1 MNRIPI
7 SEQDSFEQRL
17 LAAVYY
23 GIAIIFAGYGLSSL
37 DQLFV
42 EKGLSCVSAISVMA
56 VLVVN
61 LIAIAVRGL
70 DRGKW
75 IDGNAAGNILIA
87 FNFGV
92 NLFPLFSTAQTES
105 ALPLRFL
112 LYPFIIVSAGFF
124 SRKKWIPPALAL
136 TVLAIFFCKYF
147 IFPYYVFAAD
157 NAVSGW
163 NSPTVRETAKILVIG
178 LVASIL
184 LSVMYRRLYEY
195 RRKKQDYIKK
205 ISHFDQETGLP
216 NIRELS
222 GEIANRIGKIAG
234 TDTVLVLAGIR
245 LLKLDEMSEKL
256 GYENMINWILRFS
269 GEFSA
274 SIDLWIRGI
283 NDKANDQ
290 SVQLYRLESSLLI
303 FPIIVPANIYRS
315 GPILSEIWTKM
326 LIDVL
331 QAEHIE
337 SLVDFYG
344 AFTVAPDDGETSAEL
359 LNNLL
364 NVLHRSTPDQK
375 TRFIPFN
382 ASAFDQYLRKE
393 RLKEQMLSDS
403 FENEI
408 YAVFQPKVSTKDE
421 TCEEFE
427 ALARWKNPILGLI
440 SPGEFIPLAEQANT
454 MGILTKKILKDTR
467 AFIGACAEAGLER
480 VKIAF
485 NLSPTLISRDYLISL
500 AGWIADNKLG
510 KSLEIEITEGILLN
524 TTKETEED
532 FAMIKELGVS
542 FAIDDFGTGY
552 SNLSYLQRFNA
563 EVIKIDKSFIDGLP
577 GSEKSAHLVRAMIL
591 MAQAFDTKVVAE
603 GVENEQQMLSLR
615 DTGCDL
621 IQGYYYS
628 RPLESAPAL
637 EWLKN
642 RAHRQA

>member
-1 MNRIPI
+1 MI
-7 SEQDSFEQRL
+7 RL
-17 LAAVYY
+17 
-23 GIAIIFAGYGLSSL
+23 
-37 DQLFV
+37 
-42 EKGLSCVSAISVMA
+42 
-56 VLVVN
+56 
-61 LIAIAVRGL
+61 
-70 DRGKW
+70 
-75 IDGNAAGNILIA
+75 
-87 FNFGV
+87 
-92 NLFPLFSTAQTES
+92 
-105 ALPLRFL
+105 L
-112 LYPFIIVSAGFF
+112 LYPFIIVAAGFF
-124 SRKKWIPPALAL
+124 SRKKWIPPVLALAIL
-136 TVLAIFFCKYF
+136 GGFFCAYV
-147 IFPYYVFAAD
+147 IFPRHLFPPERIVA
-157 NAVSGW
+157 GW
-163 NSPTVRETAKILVIG
+163 NSPVVRETAKILLIG
-178 LVASIL
+178 LVASVL
-184 LSVMYRRLYEY
+184 LSAMFRQLYEH
-195 RRKKQDYIKK
+195 RQRKQDYMKK

-222 GEIANRIGKIAG
+222 GEITNQIGKING

-274 SIDLWIRGI
+274 SIDLWIRGV
-283 NDKANDQ
+283 DDSANEQ
-290 SVQLYRLESSLLI
+290 PVQLYRLESSLLI
-303 FPIIVPANIYRS
+303 FPIIIPANVYRS
-315 GPILSEIWTKM
+315 GPILSRVWTK
-326 LIDVL
+326 LLVDVL
-331 QAEHIE
+331 RAEHIE

-344 AFTVAPDDGETSAEL
+344 AFTAAPDDGNTSAEL

-364 NVLHRSTPDQK
+364 NVLHRSTADQK
-375 TRFIPFN
+375 TLFTPFN

-408 YAVFQPKVSTKDE
+408 HAVFQPKVSPQTE

-440 SPGEFIPLAEQANT
+440 SPGEFIPLAEQVST
-454 MGILTKKILKDTR
+454 MGILTMKILKDTH
-467 AFIGACAEAGLER
+467 AFIATCAAAGLEH

-510 KSLEIEITEGILLN
+510 GSLEIEITEGILLN

-563 EVIKIDKSFIDGLP
+563 EVIKIDKSFVDGIP
-577 GSEKSAHLVRAMIL
+577 ASEKSAHLVNAMLL
-591 MAQAFDTKVVAE
+591 MAQAFNTKVVAE
-603 GVENEQQMLSLR
+603 GVENEQQMLFLR
-615 DTGCDL
+615 DAGCDL

-628 RPLESAPAL
+628 RPLESGPAL
-637 EWLKN
+637 EWLKK
-642 RAHRQA
+642 RPQKQA